1 MSAESTVAEWLRGT
15 RIAPAYLRRYVC
27 EYQRYATMVADLES
41 YPRSV
46 DTIMDTIHDTLVAV
60 VRESTV

>member
-1 MSAESTVAEWLRGT
+1 MSAESTVAQWLNGT

-46 DTIMDTIHDTLVAV
+46 DTMMDTIYDTLVRV
-60 VRESTV
+60 VSDGA